1 MAFPTNKVTT
11 EADRAKP
18 HVFGGRPRRIR
29 AVFPAIGK
37 GAKRRCPDCGKG
49 LLFEGFSKVR
59 NNCAV
64 CGLDFSGHQADDA
77 PPWVTIMIVG
87 HVAAPF
93 FVAAKSIFD
102 SSPVLQFAVAA
113 PIVALSTALLL
124 PASKGA
130 VIGLQWANRMHGFGD
145 PTPAHAESRP

>member
-1 MAFPTNKVTT
+1 MPIPAETT
-11 EADRAKP
+11 EMTGAKP
-18 HVFGGRPRRIR
+18 APYVFGGRRKRDR
-29 AVFPAIGK
+29 AALLAIGR
-37 GAKRRCPDCGKG
+37 GAKRRCPECGQG
-49 LLFEGFSKVR
+49 LLFDGFSKVR
-59 NNCAV
+59 GCCSV

-102 SSPVLQFAVAA
+102 PSPIVQFAVAA
-113 PIVALSTALLL
+113 PIIALSIAFLL

-130 VIGLQWANRMHGFGD
+130 IIGLQWANRMHGFGE
-145 PTPAHAESRP
+145 TPAAPAKV